1 MPPTEDAE
9 ARSGGT
15 LAYLLAYVA
24 WLVSGA
30 GIFYALIR
38 WREALLTAYPALG
51 LPKNA
56 LGVVDKAFVVVLGV
70 VGVGGIAFLQGHYTQ
85 GAERRWL
92 VRRFLRVTLIE
103 VLAISLPVVAAYLA
117 GW

>member
-56 LGVVDKAFVVVLGV
+56 LGRKMLKKLKVYAGED
-70 VGVGGIAFLQGHYTQ
+70 H
-85 GAERRWL
+85 
-92 VRRFLRVTLIE
+92 
-103 VLAISLPVVAAYLA
+103 PHAAQHPKP
-117 GW
+117 WMTS